1 MAETKKK
8 IVVLGGGTAG
18 WVTASI
24 LSKNLAQANYTVTL
38 IESDTIQPVGVGEA
52 SIPPIYSLIEYLELN
67 DSDLIAKVDGSFKY
81 GIHFENWSKPGEQYM
96 HAFGELG
103 TKIGQIPF
111 LDFWFRT
118 AHKTGSTSITP
129 FFPTAVAAYNN
140 KFAPP
145 APRPSGAKAN
155 DFFPLCNLSYA
166 LHFDASL
173 MAKYLQDF
181 SVKNGITHIT
191 GTVANVQLTAAGD
204 IASVQ
209 LENGE
214 TFEGDLF
221 IDCSGS
227 SGRLIKQVLKQDIQ
241 DWSAYLPSD
250 RAIAVQIK
258 NESNSLPSYTKA
270 IAMQAG
276 WRWQIPL
283 QTRTGNGYVYC
294 SKYISDQE
302 AQQELMSQLDG
313 EAITEP
319 RIIPFKTGCLTE
331 PWYKN
336 CVAIGLSSGFMEPM
350 ESTSIHLIYRYALL
364 LREQLDADNWHDS
377 KMFNTTF
384 AFQTQGIRD
393 FLVLHYHVNQ
403 RDDSKFW
410 RDCQKMALP
419 KELELRLEE
428 YSRTGYINIDPREL
442 FSFESWVQ
450 ILIGQKYL
458 DSYERFSLPG
468 VSAEAATQ
476 VLKNVY
482 SAIQNEV
489 AKLPEHNDFINNLKI
504 KQQI

>member
-1 MAETKKK
+1 M
-8 IVVLGGGTAG
+8 VLGGGTAG

-24 LSKNLAQANYTVTL
+24 LSKNLAQTNYTVTL
-38 IESDTIQPVGVGEA
+38 IESDTIQPIGVGEA

-67 DSDLIAKVDGSFKY
+67 DSDLITKVDGSFKY

-103 TKIGQIPF
+103 TKVDQIPF

-129 FFPTAVAAYNN
+129 FFPSAVAAYNN
-140 KFAPP
+140 RFAPP
-145 APRPSGAKAN
+145 APKPKDADDKG
-155 DFFPLCNLSYA
+155 FYPLCNLSFA

-181 SVKNGITHIT
+181 SVKNGIEHIT
-191 GTVANVQLTAAGD
+191 ATVKDVQLSPTGD
-204 IASVQ
+204 ISSLTLDNDVQ
-209 LENGE
+209 ID
-214 TFEGDLF
+214 GDLF

-227 SGRLIKQVLKQDIQ
+227 VGRLIQQELGQQIE
-241 DWSAYLPSD
+241 DWTEFLPCD
-250 RAIAVQIK
+250 KAIAVQTK
-258 NESNSLPSYTKA
+258 NESHSLASYTKA

-302 AQQELMSQLDG
+302 ARQELMSQLDG

-319 RIIPFKTGCLTE
+319 RIIPFKTGCLTK

-364 LREQLDADNWHDS
+364 LREQLDEGNWHDS

-410 RDCQKMALP
+410 KDCKTMTIP
-419 KELELRLEE
+419 KELELRLAEF
-428 YSRTGYINIDPREL
+428 SKTGYINIDPREL

-468 VSAEAATQ
+468 VSGEAAAQ
-476 VLKNVY
+476 VLKNVH

-489 AKLPEHNDFINNLKI
+489 AKLPAHSDFLNNLKA
-504 KQQI
+504 KYSS